1 MSLTKKQR
9 YEFRKSNKWRRFRL
23 ECKKKSYNIDFITN
37 RVLTRT
43 WNLHHLDMRS
53 KNYDNLENISRFMPL
68 NKDTHEFLHWLYR
81 VWRKDKK
88 VIERLEYVL
97 NKMEEYNN
105 D

>member
-1 MSLTKKQR
+1 
-9 YEFRKSNKWRRFRL
+9 
-23 ECKKKSYNIDFITN
+23 
-37 RVLTRT
+37 
-43 WNLHHLDMRS
+43 
-53 KNYDNLENISRFMPL
+53 MPL